1 MKKVPLILLLI
12 GIALVVTWGTIQLWP
27 ADNAEQALS
36 RKEGKSILDFKV
48 EAKENQP
55 VKTFNVTAKSTRWKI
70 NSTKSI
76 EAWTYNQQIPGKE
89 IRVEEGDFVRVNLK
103 NKLDVPVTIHW
114 HGLILPNK
122 MDGVPDVTQE
132 AVEPGESFTYEFS
145 ANDAGTY
152 WYHSHKHSS
161 KQVDK
166 GLYGAFIVEEK
177 EKDYAK
183 DHTLI
188 LDEWAI
194 NQEKQSFSNMRSMMM
209 GGMSGNGEADTEA
222 MYDTFTV
229 NGKNGDLIQPIQL
242 EKGEKARLRFVNAG
256 YQIHKIQ
263 FPKDSMKVIA
273 VDGESVQAQPNQSSN
288 LLEIAPGERI
298 DVEYTQTN
306 QQTSS
311 YIQDV
316 TSDDAEKFISIP
328 VQTSQSDSST
338 QNDKEVNPTGN
349 TVSGTTYSS
358 EQLIFNQIPKDVD
371 VSYEMEL
378 DMGMNMGQGMA
389 FQINND
395 TFPDTDPINVSKGD
409 LVKVRLTNQGML
421 NHPMHLHGH
430 RFQVVKKNGNE
441 TTPVVKDLINVKPGE
456 TYEIY
461 FKADNQGEWLFHCH
475 DNNHADRGMITIVN
489 YKGVYSPF

>member
-1 MKKVPLILLLI
+1 MRKISMFLFII
-12 GIALVVTWGTIQLWP
+12 GTGFIITWGVLNFWP
-27 ADNAEQALS
+27 SNSAKQAL
-36 RKEGKSILDFKV
+36 KQDQGKSILDFSV

-55 VKTFNVTAKSTRWKI
+55 VKTFSVTAKPTEWKI
-70 NSTKSI
+70 NNQTSI
-76 EAWTYNQQIPGKE
+76 NAWTYNGSVPGKE
-89 IRVEEGDFVRVNLK
+89 IRVQEGDFVKIHLT

-114 HGLILPNK
+114 HGVILPNK

-132 AVEPGESFTYEFS
+132 AVQPGERFTYEFS
-145 ANDAGTY
+145 ADDAGTF

-166 GLYGAFIVEEK
+166 GLYGAFIVEDK
-177 EKDYAK
+177 EKTYNK
-183 DHTLI
+183 DKTFI

-229 NGKNGDLIQPIQL
+229 NGKNGSSIKPFQL
-242 EKGEKARLRFVNAG
+242 KKGEKARFRFVNAG
-256 YQIHKIQ
+256 YQVHKVQ
-263 FPKDSMKVIA
+263 FPEGSMKVLA
-273 VDGESVQAQPNQSSN
+273 VDGETIESQSKKSSN

-298 DVEYTQTN
+298 DIEYTQPN
-306 QQTSS
+306 KNNSSIRDITSE
-311 YIQDV
+311 D
-316 TSDDAEKFISIP
+316 TSQYISIP
-328 VQTSQSDSST
+328 ILTSKEQSENNEKHESHT
-338 QNDKEVNPTGN
+338 RGNVVN
-349 TVSGTTYSS
+349 GTTFTSKD
-358 EQLIFNQIPKDVD
+358 LIFKQKPKSID
-371 VSYEMEL
+371 VSYEMKL
-378 DMGMNMGQGMA
+378 DMGMKMGEGMV

-395 TFPDTDPINVSKGD
+395 IFPDTKPIDVSKGD
-409 LVKVRLTNQGML
+409 IVKVSLKNEGML

-430 RFQVVKKNGNE
+430 RFQVVGKNGKK

-456 TYEIY
+456 TYDIY

-475 DNNHADRGMITIVN
+475 DNNHADRGMTTIVN